1 MSCEAREQ
9 ELLDWSECAR
19 PEKRSREITAHLRD
33 CADCRAMVRDFQSLS
48 VGLARLGRG
57 AARGRAR
64 RRPARVRTVA
74 IVAAVLV
81 AGAAVQLMQLR
92 SGTIRWSAGAR
103 ATAAQAE
110 LDHVQ
115 AVLKGGGP
123 PDALAGYLRSS
134 PSIPVRLAASGGTTA
149 GPALHGDEL
158 ADAFAEEEDLLVR
171 LWLVAAVARLGDE
184 PAAQQVRARVHS
196 MGTAAPAELREAVEA
211 YLPLTTGD
219 EPAS

>member
-9 ELLDWSECAR
+9 ELLDWSEGALS
-19 PEKRSREITAHLRD
+19 EQRSREIAAHLRD
-33 CADCRAMVRDFQSLS
+33 CGDCRAVVRDIQSLS
-48 VGLARLGRG
+48 VGLARLGRAG
-57 AARGRAR
+57 ARGRAK
-64 RRPARVRTVA
+64 RRPARVRRVA

-81 AGAAVQLMQLR
+81 VGTAILLMQRR
-92 SGTIRWSAGAR
+92 SGTIPWPTGAR

-110 LDHVQ
+110 LDRVQ
-115 AVLKGGGP
+115 AVLEGGGP

-149 GPALHGDEL
+149 APALHGAEL
-158 ADAFAEEEDLLVR
+158 ADAFAAEEDLLVR
-171 LWLVAAVARLGDE
+171 LWLVAEVARSGDE
-184 PAAQQVRARVHS
+184 PAARQVRAQVHS

-211 YLPLTTGD
+211 YLPLTAGD